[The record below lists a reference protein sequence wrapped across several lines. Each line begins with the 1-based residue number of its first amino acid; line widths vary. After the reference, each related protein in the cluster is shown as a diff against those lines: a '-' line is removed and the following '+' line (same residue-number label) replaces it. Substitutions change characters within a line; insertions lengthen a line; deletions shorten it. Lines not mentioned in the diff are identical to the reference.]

1 MKLRC
6 FSLSLILIL
15 GCFLSHAQGLKED
28 ILQTQKQELADL
40 HEEEFGDIRDLISGR
55 EHQAI
60 YHFTLGHPFWQQKAW
75 FLGDLKTDLHYYEG
89 LTMRYDV
96 YRDLLLYLPDSISID
111 YMAVNQDQVEYF
123 SLDNTHFFHLGIGD
137 EKEAMDE
144 LEMEKGYYQL
154 IYKGSLLMYLKNR
167 KELKG
172 KSGDAQN
179 HSEFYDRLSRYL
191 YLDGKFYLIKKR
203 KHLLKALPKHKNEM
217 KAYLRKNQVN
227 IKKLSD
233 AGFARLFSY
242 YDSL

>member
-6 FSLSLILIL
+6 FFLSLIYLFA
-15 GCFLSHAQGLKED
+15 CFFTQAQGLKEEV
-28 ILQTQKQELADL
+28 LQVQKQEIADMY
-40 HEEEFGDIRDLISGR
+40 ESEFGDIRDLISGR

-60 YHFTLGHPFWQQKAW
+60 FHFTLGHPFWQQKAW
-75 FLGDLKTDLHYYEG
+75 FLGDLRTDLHYYSG

-96 YRDLLLYLPDSISID
+96 YRDLLLYLPDSISVD

-123 SLDNTHFFHLGIGD
+123 SLNGTHFFHLGIGE
-137 EKEAMDE
+137 EKAAMDE

-154 IYKGSLLMYLKNR
+154 LYKGSLLMYLKNR

-172 KSGDAQN
+172 KSGDPRN

-203 KHLLKALPKHKNEM
+203 KHLLRALPKHKTEM
-217 KAYLRKNQVN
+217 KAYLRKNHIN
-227 IKKLSD
+227 LKKLSD
-233 AGFARLFSY
+233 AGYARLFSY